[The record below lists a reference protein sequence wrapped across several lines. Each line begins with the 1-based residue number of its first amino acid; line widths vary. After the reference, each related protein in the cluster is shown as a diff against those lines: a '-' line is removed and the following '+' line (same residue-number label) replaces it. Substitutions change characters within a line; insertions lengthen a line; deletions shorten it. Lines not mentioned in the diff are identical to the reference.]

1 MDIIVR
7 KRALNAIV
15 KTALFVESLNTPG
28 SGDRWSEKLKSEI
41 SSLAKSKAK
50 LAICK
55 HPTLAKFKYRCYVFK
70 DWIIA
75 FRIHEK
81 AFEVCRFI
89 HGSRL
94 A

>member
-7 KRALNAIV
+7 KRALNAIL
-15 KTALFVESLNTPG
+15 KTALFVETLNTPG
-28 SGDRWSEKLKSEI
+28 SGARWAEKLKSVI
-41 SSLAKSKAK
+41 TSLAKSKAK
-50 LAICK
+50 FSLCK
-55 HPTLAKFKYRCYVFK
+55 HPSLAKFKYSCYVFK
-70 DWIIA
+70 DWMIA

-81 AFEVCRFI
+81 EFEVCRFI

>member
-28 SGDRWSEKLKSEI
+28 SGERWAEKIKSEI
-41 SSLAKSKAK
+41 ISLADSKAKFSLCRHPSLAKHQY
-50 LAICK
+50 C
-55 HPTLAKFKYRCYVFK
+55 CYVFK
-70 DWIIA
+70 DWVIV
-75 FRIHEK
+75 FRIHNNE
-81 AFEVCRFI
+81 FEFCRFI

>member
-1 MDIIVR
+1 MDIVVR
-7 KRALNAIV
+7 KSALNAIL
-15 KTALFVESLNTPG
+15 KTARFVEALNTPG
-28 SGDRWSEKLKSEI
+28 SGDRWARKLKSEI

-50 LAICK
+50 FAVCK
-55 HPTLAKFKYRCYVFK
+55 HPSLAKFKYRCYIFK

-75 FRIHEK
+75 FRIHEEE
-81 AFEVCRFI
+81 FVVCRFI